1 MVKIRRF
8 KRAGKLNKDSNIK
21 ISSNFKNSNQLKH
34 IKNEIRKKNPIFYSF
49 TLNSTFIYESKLYSF
64 YLRKIKNFNILK
76 PNKVDISIIKNIIKD
91 IEEYYNDNNK
101 FIEVPKIIYELFTIM
116 KKTEPMLNKTDKII
130 QNLLTK
136 DKGYNAI
143 SLRKIK
149 KKLLDDYNIN
159 ISTTKISNILKNKL
173 NHHYLKTAVKN
184 IELTS
189 KKYITMGYFFLKIVV
204 KSLKLGGTL
213 VFIDESGFLSYN
225 PNYRTWRNNLED
237 VYSKLKTKQK
247 TNLIMAVSKERI
259 IYYELTDN
267 NVDSAYFLSFMESF
281 NEKLSD
287 KDKKES
293 VIVLDNL
300 PAHATAELF
309 KFYSEKKMK
318 VVFNVPYLSK
328 FNMIEIC
335 FRALKNKIYKN
346 LHKNINDIKK
356 EIKEYIEGEYLRG
369 LLGKLYKETL
379 NKYLNFIDNNFF
391 INLN

>member
-159 ISTTKISNILKNKL
+159 ISTTKISNTLK
-173 NHHYLKTAVKN
+173 
-184 IELTS
+184 
-189 KKYITMGYFFLKIVV
+189 KK
-204 KSLKLGGTL
+204 
-213 VFIDESGFLSYN
+213 
-225 PNYRTWRNNLED
+225 
-237 VYSKLKTKQK
+237 
-247 TNLIMAVSKERI
+247 
-259 IYYELTDN
+259 
-267 NVDSAYFLSFMESF
+267 
-281 NEKLSD
+281 
-287 KDKKES
+287 
-293 VIVLDNL
+293 
-300 PAHATAELF
+300 
-309 KFYSEKKMK
+309 
-318 VVFNVPYLSK
+318 
-328 FNMIEIC
+328 
-335 FRALKNKIYKN
+335 
-346 LHKNINDIKK
+346 
-356 EIKEYIEGEYLRG
+356 
-369 LLGKLYKETL
+369 
-379 NKYLNFIDNNFF
+379 
-391 INLN
+391 